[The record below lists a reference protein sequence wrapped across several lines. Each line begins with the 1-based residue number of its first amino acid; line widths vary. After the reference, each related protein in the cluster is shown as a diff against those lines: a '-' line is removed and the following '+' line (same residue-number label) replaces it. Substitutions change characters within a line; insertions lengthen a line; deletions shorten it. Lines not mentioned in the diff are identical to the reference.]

1 MEQAERCQSDLGQAG
16 LSLFREALIVAAR
29 RWTLLL
35 EFELRV
41 LPRWPNCPPWGAMRA
56 RDKDLCEIWET
67 ASAGHSC
74 LVWWSLISISM
85 WQWLDGSIHYTLG
98 SGSKLNR
105 SPRAPIVH
113 HSALVR
119 VQLINLPSHM
129 TMLMMKMIID
139 YPQKTE
145 MLMRM
150 MWQAAVSPRV

>member
-1 MEQAERCQSDLGQAG
+1 MFGVVIIK
-16 LSLFREALIVAAR
+16 FNKYVTMT
-29 RWTLLL
+29 RW
-35 EFELRV
+35 E
-41 LPRWPNCPPWGAMRA
+41 
-56 RDKDLCEIWET
+56 
-67 ASAGHSC
+67 H
-74 LVWWSLISISM
+74 
-85 WQWLDGSIHYTLG
+85 IHYTLG

-150 MWQAAVSPRV
+150 M